1 MDVLVV
7 RGFCKERAFWRKDS
21 RSLLG
26 VLVGFLL
33 SDKFT
38 SKFIIIFVRYVNF
51 YFLLTLKFRLINVFI
66 LNVL

>member
-7 RGFCKERAFWRKDS
+7 RGFSKERAFWRKDS

-26 VLVGFLL
+26 VVVGFLL

-38 SKFIIIFVRYVNF
+38 GKFIIIFVRYVNF
-51 YFLLTLKFRLINVFI
+51 YFSNSFYFNFINVI
-66 LNVL
+66 LTNLL